1 MGGQQWCCGQGWSIV
16 VSTVML
22 WSRVV
27 KSGVKSIWVICSEVG
42 VNSEVSVDSGWS
54 KVVSTLVSTVV
65 CVSWV
70 VYSGIKSN
78 MMSYG

>member
-1 MGGQQWCCGQGWSIV
+1 M
-16 VSTVML
+16 
-22 WSRVV
+22 
-27 KSGVKSIWVICSEVG
+27 VINGDVG

-70 VYSGIKSN
+70 VNSGVNSGVVVKTGLYIS
-78 MMSYG
+78 